1 MKIWMLLGTLLFSPL
16 ANANSADGAIEI
28 KDAWVRSMPEGIPNT
43 AAFFE
48 INNTL
53 PKTVT
58 LVGVSTPIAK
68 QSEIHETIQQGPFT
82 TMNEVKKVTIPA
94 KESVGLK
101 PGGLHVMLVGLEKPL
116 EEGQTIPLTLTFQ
129 DGTKVKV
136 DAKIKNP

>member
-1 MKIWMLLGTLLFSPL
+1 MKKWMFVGLFFSTLASATPL
-16 ANANSADGAIEI
+16 ENPIEV
-28 KDAWVRSMPEGIPNT
+28 KDAWVRAMPVGIPNS

-48 INNTL
+48 ISNHL
-53 PKTVT
+53 PKAIT
-58 LVGVSTPIAK
+58 LMSVSTPVAK
-68 QSEIHETIQQGPFT
+68 ESEIHETIQQGPFT
-82 TMNEVKKVTIPA
+82 TMNEVKTVTIPA

-116 EEGQTIPLTLTFQ
+116 EEGQTIPLTLTFE

>member
-1 MKIWMLLGTLLFSPL
+1 MKVWMLFGALFLSSL
-16 ANANSADGAIEI
+16 ASGNSADGAIQVTE
-28 KDAWVRSMPEGIPNT
+28 AWVRSMPVGIPNT

-48 INNTL
+48 INNNL
-53 PKTVT
+53 PKAVT
-58 LVGVSTPIAK
+58 LVSVSTPVAK
-68 QSEIHETIQQGPFT
+68 QSEIHETIQQGPFV

-116 EEGQTIPLTLTFQ
+116 EEGQTVPLTLTFQ
-129 DGTKVKV
+129 DGMKVKV